1 MTHISMNLI
10 FKNTFAFLSVISALF
25 VTNLH
30 AQDSA
35 AICATQNQSI
45 NVGPS
50 AIQYFKMGE
59 GSPILVLHG
68 LFAQKEQWT
77 DFACQLARN
86 GFAVYAPDLPGY
98 GQSTGFQI
106 ESYQLIKEVEL
117 IHRFTQ
123 KLNLNTFNI
132 AGNSMGGAIAAM
144 FARQYPN
151 EIKSIAFIGAPMGVI
166 SWSPQLKDAIYAGI
180 NPFIP
185 ITADQFDLEMR
196 LLFAKPPE
204 LDRAIKES
212 AVAEYT
218 KNNRHY
224 QQVWN
229 IVNLDINVLETA
241 PDSKKPTF
249 ITWGKEDG
257 VFNISGRK
265 RVEKKF
271 PNHASY
277 ELKDVAHLV
286 MLEKPKEIA
295 DLYLQFLRSRQLQ

>member
-1 MTHISMNLI
+1 M
-10 FKNTFAFLSVISALF
+10 FLFIRRGAIVYAVALVCFFSVAR
-25 VTNLH
+25 
-30 AQDSA
+30 AQDSSSV
-35 AICATQNQSI
+35 CAPQTQSI

-50 AIQYFKMGE
+50 SIQYFKMGE
-59 GSPILVLHG
+59 GSPIVVLHG

-77 DFACQLARN
+77 DFACVLAKN
-86 GFAVYAPDLPGY
+86 GFAVIAPDLPGY
-98 GQSTGFQI
+98 GQSLGFPI
-106 ESYQLIKEVEL
+106 ESYQLIKEVEYL
-117 IHRFTQ
+117 HRFTQ
-123 KLNLNTFNI
+123 KLKLHSFNI

-144 FARQYPN
+144 FAYQYPQ
-151 EIKSIAFIGAPMGVI
+151 EIRSIAFIGAPMGVI
-166 SWSPQLKDAIYAGI
+166 SWSPQLKEAINSGI

-185 ITADQFDLEMR
+185 INVEQFNLEMS

-204 LDRAIKES
+204 LSNAIKEA

-229 IVNLDINVLETA
+229 IVNLDIHVLETY

-257 VFNISGRK
+257 VFNISGKK
-265 RVEKKF
+265 RVDKKF
-271 PNHASY
+271 PNHSSY
-277 ELKDVAHLV
+277 ELKEVAHLV

-295 DLYLQFLRSRQLQ
+295 DLYLQFLRSRHLQ

>member
-1 MTHISMNLI
+1 MHKILRKSTALI
-10 FKNTFAFLSVISALF
+10 GF
-25 VTNLH
+25 VLMLVCVNVK
-30 AQDSA
+30 AQDPA
-35 AICATQNQSI
+35 AICAPQNQSI
-45 NVGPS
+45 QVGPS

-77 DFACQLARN
+77 DFACQLAKN

-98 GQSTGFQI
+98 GQSTGFPI

-123 KLNLNTFNI
+123 KLNLNAFNI

-144 FARQYPN
+144 FAHQYPN
-151 EIKSIAFIGAPMGVI
+151 EVKSIAFIGAPMGVI

-185 ITADQFDLEMR
+185 ITVQQFDLEMR

-204 LDRAIKES
+204 LDQAIKEA
-212 AVAEYT
+212 AVTEYT

-229 IVNLDINVLETA
+229 IVNLDINVLESA

-265 RVEKKF
+265 RVDKKF